1 VDLPLPPRSG
11 DPRYVCGLALT
22 LPRRLSLLRR
32 GDGNRI
38 QDAYAF
44 VLPAPALAAAAAA
57 LVLPGLAARSAA
69 AVPKSPA
76 KLLGQRVMVALP
88 GTSASAGLLRRI
100 RAGEV
105 GAVILFARNI
115 ASDRQVRALTGALQ
129 GAARAGGN
137 PPLLIAVDQEGGQVS
152 RFANGPPS
160 LSPPR
165 IGASGSTKVAFNQ
178 GWLTG
183 RYLRSRGVNMDLAPV
198 VDVPTS
204 SGAFIWREG
213 RAFSFSASDV
223 GKYATSFALGLQ
235 AAHVAAT
242 AKHFPGVGSATTNTD
257 FRRDEVR
264 PNATQRQATLR
275 PYQSLI
281 PRGLDAVMVATAGFP
296 AYDTTGASAALSSPV
311 IGGLLRGQLGFAGVA
326 ITDSLSS
333 PTGHDEITAGVVA
346 AQAGADVLLYVDSAP
361 GELAA
366 LESALARGRIT
377 RAQAAS
383 SYGRIVALK
392 RRLGS

>member
-1 VDLPLPPRSG
+1 MDLRVCSEVG
-11 DPRYVCGLALT
+11 NPRYVCGLALK
-22 LPRRLSLLRR
+22 LHRRLSFFRR
-32 GDGNRI
+32 GDASRI
-38 QDAYAF
+38 QGAYTF
-44 VLPAPALAAAAAA
+44 VLPAPAMVAAAAA
-57 LVLPGLAARSAA
+57 LVLPGMAARSAA
-69 AVPKSPA
+69 AIPQSPA

-88 GTSASAGLLRRI
+88 GTTASAGLLRRI

-129 GAARAGGN
+129 AAARGGGN
-137 PPLLIAVDQEGGQVS
+137 LPLLIAVDQEGGQVS

-165 IGASGSTKVAFNQ
+165 MAASGSTKVAFNQ

-198 VDVPTS
+198 VDVPRT

-213 RAFSFSASDV
+213 RAFSLSASDV
-223 GKYATSFALGLQ
+223 AKYATSFALGLQ

-242 AKHFPGVGSATTNTD
+242 AKHFPGVGSATTDTD
-257 FRRDEVR
+257 FRRDELR
-264 PNATQRQATLR
+264 PNATQRQAALR

-296 AYDTTGASAALSSPV
+296 AYDSTGASAALSSPI
-311 IGGLLRGQLGFAGVA
+311 IGGLLRSQLGFAGVA

-333 PTGHDEITAGVVA
+333 PTGHDEITAGVLA
-346 AQAGADVLLYVDSAP
+346 AQAGADVLLYVDSAS
-361 GELAA
+361 GALGA

-377 RAQAAS
+377 RAQAAA
-383 SYGRIVALK
+383 SYGRIAALK

>member
-1 VDLPLPPRSG
+1 
-11 DPRYVCGLALT
+11 LALK
-22 LPRRLSLLRR
+22 LHRRPSSLR
-32 GDGNRI
+32 GRDASRI
-38 QDAYAF
+38 QGAYTF

-69 AVPKSPA
+69 AVPHSPA

-88 GTSASAGLLRRI
+88 GTTASAGLLRRI

-115 ASDRQVRALTGALQ
+115 ASDQQVRALTGALQ

-137 PPLLIAVDQEGGQVS
+137 PPMLIAVDQEGGQVS

-165 IGASGSTKVAFNQ
+165 IAASGSTKVAFNQ

-198 VDVPTS
+198 VDVPST

-223 GKYATSFALGLQ
+223 AKYATSFALGLQ
-235 AAHVAAT
+235 SAHVVAT
-242 AKHFPGVGSATTNTD
+242 AKHFPGVGSATTDTD
-257 FRRDEVR
+257 FRRDELR
-264 PNATQRQATLR
+264 PNVTQRQAALR

-296 AYDTTGASAALSSPV
+296 AYDSTGASAALSSPI
-311 IGGLLRGQLGFAGVA
+311 IGGLLRTQLSFTGVA

-333 PTGHDEITAGVVA
+333 PTGHDEITAGVLA